1 MIKTVEIEYVGI
13 EDIQE
18 IIDDIYA
25 VIKEGHYASID
36 IGSVGDEVYV
46 KVLIML
52 NGLDIYKDY
61 DYTFAFY
68 MSERANDLKAEA
80 EALKNEKQALAERQK
95 VAENKAES
103 LKKWL
108 AYALQGE
115 EFKTPKCAISFRK
128 SEAVEVTDEGL
139 NNLMKEHDELL
150 TYKAPEPN
158 TTAIKQALKDGL
170 NVAGVQLVQN
180 TSTIIK

>member
-1 MIKTVEIEYVGI
+1 MTIYEIDQAIMECVDLETG
-13 EDIQE
+13 E
-18 IIDDIYA
+18 IIDTEQLDRLQMEREKKLENVA
-25 VIKEGHYASID
+25 CWIK
-36 IGSVGDEVYV
+36 
-46 KVLIML
+46 
-52 NGLDIYKDY
+52 
-61 DYTFAFY
+61 
-68 MSERANDLKAEA
+68 DLKAEA
-80 EALKNEKQALAERQK
+80 EALKNEKQALAERQR

-115 EFKTPKCAISFRK
+115 KFKTPKCAISFRK

-158 TTAIKQALKDGL
+158 KTAIKQALKDGL

-180 TSTIIK
+180 ISTIIK

>member
-1 MIKTVEIEYVGI
+1 MTASQYLRIYYWRNRNMKLYEIDNAILECIDLETG
-13 EDIQE
+13 E
-18 IIDDIYA
+18 IIDTEQLDKLQMERDTKLENVA
-25 VIKEGHYASID
+25 CWIK
-36 IGSVGDEVYV
+36 
-46 KVLIML
+46 
-52 NGLDIYKDY
+52 
-61 DYTFAFY
+61 
-68 MSERANDLKAEA
+68 DLKAEA
-80 EALKNEKQALAERQK
+80 EALKNEKQALAERQR

-115 EFKTPKCAISFRK
+115 KFKTPKCAISFRK

-158 TTAIKQALKDGL
+158 KTAIKQALKDGL
-170 NVAGVQLVQN
+170 NVEGVQLVQN
-180 TSTIIK
+180 ISTIIK

>member
-1 MIKTVEIEYVGI
+1 MTIYEIDQAIMECVDLETG
-13 EDIQE
+13 E
-18 IIDDIYA
+18 IIDTEQLDKLQMERETKIEGVA
-25 VIKEGHYASID
+25 CWIK
-36 IGSVGDEVYV
+36 
-46 KVLIML
+46 
-52 NGLDIYKDY
+52 
-61 DYTFAFY
+61 
-68 MSERANDLKAEA
+68 DLKAEA

-115 EFKTPKCAISFRK
+115 KFKTPKCAISFRK

-139 NNLMKEHDELL
+139 ENLMKEHDELL

-158 TTAIKQALKDGL
+158 KTAIKQALKDGL
-170 NVAGVQLVQN
+170 NVEGVQLVQN
-180 TSTIIK
+180 VSTIIK

>member
-1 MIKTVEIEYVGI
+1 MTIYEIDNAILDCIDMETG
-13 EDIQE
+13 E
-18 IIDDIYA
+18 IIDTEQLDKLQMERDTKLENVA
-25 VIKEGHYASID
+25 CWIK
-36 IGSVGDEVYV
+36 
-46 KVLIML
+46 
-52 NGLDIYKDY
+52 
-61 DYTFAFY
+61 
-68 MSERANDLKAEA
+68 DLKAEA
-80 EALKNEKQALAERQK
+80 EALKNEKQALAERQR

-115 EFKTPKCAISFRK
+115 KFKTPKCAISFRK

-158 TTAIKQALKDGL
+158 KTAIEQAIKDGL

-180 TSTIIK
+180 TSVIIK